1 MNNHDPAESESNT
14 GDVSSA
20 QAVLLGAL
28 APGVNGPTWITLKS
42 TFLLLGLSL
51 AFMLGLAFSSSDS
64 WLVLH
69 VGFLVLICVT
79 LFLLL
84 SWFLA
89 ETGLVSIEHQMC
101 EMGLQQKDNPETNR
115 KTK

>member
-1 MNNHDPAESESNT
+1 MEDRHTESDS

-20 QAVLLGAL
+20 KAVFLGAL

-42 TFLLLGLSL
+42 TFLMLGLCL
-51 AFMLGLAFSSSDS
+51 AVMLALAFSSSDS
-64 WLVLH
+64 WLMFH
-69 VGFLVLICVT
+69 VAFLVLICVT

-89 ETGLVSIEHQMC
+89 ETGLVSIEHQMR
-101 EMGLQQKDNPETNR
+101 EMGLENKGHLENLKR
-115 KTK
+115 K

>member
-1 MNNHDPAESESNT
+1 MEHRHVESDG

-20 QAVLLGAL
+20 KAVLLGAL

-42 TFLLLGLSL
+42 TFLLLGLCL
-51 AFMLGLAFSSSDS
+51 AVMLALAFSSSDS
-64 WLVLH
+64 WLMFH
-69 VGFLVLICVT
+69 VAFLVLICLT

-89 ETGLVSIEHQMC
+89 QTGLVSIEHQMR
-101 EMGLQQKDNPETNR
+101 EMGLEHTDPLENLKS
-115 KTK
+115 K